1 MENKVEQAS
10 SLLKFPLNS
19 LLKFPLNSLL
29 KFPLNSLLNFTL
41 IGYDNKLLNHL
52 FLQRFQEL
60 TQLQTERKPLK
71 IFLAERETVPFL
83 AGFLAAFAANCEIFL
98 CNPNWGQEEW
108 QQVFNLVQPDII
120 LTEDKHLNTQ
130 HNFDRKNEKFYH
142 SQFPIP
148 HYPMIMIPTGGTSGT
163 IRFVMHT
170 WETLMASIE
179 GFKQYFQVDK
189 INSFCVL
196 PLYHVSGLMQFLRSF
211 TTQGKL
217 VILPFKTL
225 KIDDFSPIKTAPF
238 FISLVPTQLQR
249 LLNNIETTSWLS
261 QFQTVLL
268 GGAPPWAKLLETAR
282 EHKIRL
288 APTYGMTETA
298 SQIATLKPDD
308 FLGGYHNSGQILPHA
323 NIIICKENG
332 ENIGDNQRGII
343 TIKSKSLGLGYYP
356 ELWQKRDKF
365 KTDDLGFIDSK
376 GYLHIVGRNSDK
388 IITGGENVFPSEVEA
403 VIKSTGLVADIC
415 IIGLPDQVWGQVITA
430 VYVPINAEVTLEALQ
445 SAIASQLSKFKQP
458 KKWLKIAEMPRN
470 AQGKIN
476 RETLHKLVI
485 PLEKNDE
492 K

>member
-1 MENKVEQAS
+1 MENNVEQAS
-10 SLLKFPLNS
+10 SLLNFTH
-19 LLKFPLNSLL
+19 
-29 KFPLNSLLNFTL
+29 NSLLNFTL

-71 IFLAERETVPFL
+71 IFLAEIETIPFL
-83 AGFLAAFAANCEIFL
+83 AGFLAAFAANGEIFL

-108 QQVFNLVQPDII
+108 KQVFNLVQPDII

-130 HNFDRKNEKFYH
+130 QNSDSKNEKNYH
-142 SQFPIP
+142 YQFPIT
-148 HYPMIMIPTGGTSGT
+148 HYPMIMIPTGGTSGK

-170 WETLMASIE
+170 GETLMASIE
-179 GFKQYFQVDK
+179 GFKQYFKVDK

-225 KIDDFSPIKTAPF
+225 KIDDFYPIKNAPF

-249 LLNNIETTSWLS
+249 LLNNREMTSLLS

-308 FLGGYHNSGQILPHA
+308 FLGGYHNSGRILPHA

-332 ENIGDNQRGII
+332 EILGDNQRGII
-343 TIKSKSLGLGYYP
+343 TIKSQSLALGYYP
-356 ELWQKRDKF
+356 ELWQNRDKF

-403 VIKSTGLVADIC
+403 VIKSTGLVADIS
-415 IIGLPDQVWGQVITA
+415 IIGLPDQEWGQVITA

-445 SAIASQLSKFKQP
+445 NAIASQLSKYKQP

-485 PLEKNDE
+485 PLRKNDE
-492 K
+492 T